1 MAAEQMEVWGLLTE
15 NTVTLEHMKFAL
27 RFRIE
32 YTYISYIKLST
43 IKFDFSENATNNSLG
58 T

>member
-15 NTVTLEHMKFAL
+15 YTVTLEHMKFAL

-32 YTYISYIKLST
+32 YIYILYKVI
-43 IKFDFSENATNNSLG
+43 NNKIRFFRKRNKQ
-58 T
+58 